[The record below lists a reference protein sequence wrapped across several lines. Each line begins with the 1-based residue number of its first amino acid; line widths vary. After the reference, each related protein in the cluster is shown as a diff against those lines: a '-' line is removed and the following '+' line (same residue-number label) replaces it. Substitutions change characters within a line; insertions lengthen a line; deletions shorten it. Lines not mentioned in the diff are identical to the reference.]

1 MKAIAIT
8 APNQLE
14 LIEIADPTPGN
25 SEVVVE
31 VAAVGICGTDLH
43 IFEGEFAPS
52 YQLSLVM
59 K

>member
-43 IFEGEFAPS
+43 ILKVSLPRN
-52 YQLSLVM
+52 YQLFLVM